1 MAKAIY
7 ELQINGEEYEV
18 ATEVNRTL
26 LDVLRDDLQ
35 LTGSKKGCDSGD
47 CGACTVLIDNEPV
60 CACLVLPPDAVGHE
74 ITTIEGLAD
83 GTKLDPIQ
91 DAFVEH
97 GAVQCGFCTPGMILA
112 AKHLIENNPNPS
124 DREIRVAIA
133 GNLCRCTGYVK
144 IVDAIKAAAQEM
156 SKVPVGASS

>member
-1 MAKAIY
+1 MAKRLY
-7 ELQINGEEYEV
+7 ELDVNGERYEV

-26 LDVLRDDLQ
+26 LDVLRDDIQ

-47 CGACTVLIDNEPV
+47 CGACTVLVDDVPV
-60 CACLVLPPDAVGHE
+60 CACLILPTDAVGHQV
-74 ITTIEGLAD
+74 TTIEGLAR
-83 GTKLDPIQ
+83 GTQLHPVQ
-91 DAFVEH
+91 QAFVDH

-112 AKHLIENNPNPS
+112 ARALLETNPNPS

-144 IVDAIKAAAQEM
+144 IVEAVKQAAVAMQQ
-156 SKVPVGASS
+156 VPVSATA